1 MNGKRQ
7 IGIFVF
13 DGVELLDAAGP
24 MEVFAVA
31 DELSGGQFAHCFTFA
46 TSLNA
51 VRSVA
56 GMRLLPDECL
66 DAVKHL
72 DILIIPGGE
81 GVRHWMDDTETQR
94 ELQRLAGTSSYRATV
109 CSGALAAAKM
119 NWITGPNFCTHHL
132 VVPEVLK
139 LLPTSC
145 VWRSD
150 LRFVQEGTLFT
161 SAGISAGLD
170 LALHLVE
177 ELHSAELSAQVAHY
191 MEYTP
196 QQGF

>member
-1 MNGKRQ
+1 MNEKRQ

-31 DELSGGQFAHCFTFA
+31 DELSSGQFAHCYTFA

-51 VRSVA
+51 VRTVA
-56 GMRLLPDECL
+56 GMRILPDAGIADVER
-66 DAVKHL
+66 L
-72 DILIIPGGE
+72 DIVIIPGGE
-81 GVRHWMDDTETQR
+81 GVRHWMDDAATQR
-94 ELQRLAGTSSYRATV
+94 ELQRLADTSTYRATV

-119 NWITGPNFCTHHL
+119 NWITGRDFCTHHS

-139 LLPTSC
+139 LLPTSS

-150 LRFVQEGTLFT
+150 LRFVQEGALFT

-177 ELHSAELSAQVAHY
+177 VLHSADLSAQVAHY